1 MSGKNEM
8 NLIAMVDDPE
18 NRKFSYQWQVSD
30 DGGETFSDIENETG
44 AMLSISLNEE
54 TIHEQWRVMLK
65 EKQ

>member
-1 MSGKNEM
+1 M